1 MTNIE
6 TQAAKLK
13 NTALARVARTV
24 SEMRE
29 IDSGIS
35 GPMLDELAELLDACG
50 SAPTGVSAA
59 DVAAREDLDHQLA
72 KWRRRWTLGPQLDHI
87 ETIEHEMARMVIEL
101 RQGRRDLGT
110 LAPDPGGD
118 AA

>member
-6 TQAAKLK
+6 SQAAKLK

-24 SEMRE
+24 SEIRAYDAE
-29 IDSGIS
+29 IS
-35 GPMLDELAELLDACG
+35 GPMLDELADVLDACAV
-50 SAPTGVSAA
+50 APTGVTAD
-59 DVAAREDLDHQLA
+59 DVAAREDLEHQLA
-72 KWRRRWTLGPQLDHI
+72 NWRRRWTLKPHLEHI
-87 ETIEHEMARMVIEL
+87 EAIEHEMARMSIEL

-110 LAPDPGGD
+110 LAPNSAGD